1 MVDNKSYERPFFDQ
15 WSLQEKKSSI
25 ENVKKKYNLYKHTRW
40 IVVEKDIDPFGD
52 EWCTPS
58 NFLSV
63 HSFASY
69 AFFRFFL
76 TSWAIDISCAIPLW
90 RWHFFSSS
98 PHHHFTF
105 PRSLPSHSS
114 SSSSFVFFLN
124 AMLAYRVSFSL
135 LCMGIVIIA
144 VGKQ

>member
-69 AFFRFFL
+69 AFFRFF
-76 TSWAIDISCAIPLW
+76 DILGDRHLLCNPPLKMTL
-90 RWHFFSSS
+90 FF
-98 PHHHFTF
+98 FF
-105 PRSLPSHSS
+105 PPPPFHL
-114 SSSSFVFFLN
+114 SSF
-124 AMLAYRVSFSL
+124 SP
-135 LCMGIVIIA
+135 
-144 VGKQ
+144 